1 MIHVILMIL
10 KIIGILVLLILGL
23 ILAAILL
30 ILFIPVR
37 YRADISFDGKP
48 DGEAAVSWLLQAVRI
63 RVSYHEHADVS
74 GQVLWFKLFD
84 MRLWPPEDE
93 AEEFE
98 SDRNDPKTADEE
110 PGQII
115 SEINEIPE
123 IPDRRPE
130 TGTPESSASKPS
142 FSESTTEQKAD
153 ILDLELEKH
162 AGSKLTV
169 VPESLKEDDELV
181 VHATEISSG
190 SDVLPEEDAKT
201 CSEDQQI
208 PSSEG
213 QRSATEEED
222 ELLTG
227 TSSQK
232 TPAADV
238 QITQSNKEKTSKEE
252 RTGFAAKI
260 REKFAQ
266 LIKKLCALFTRIREL
281 PGKIGKLADGILKK
295 KISLEKTWNSIS
307 MFWHDEQNQKAF
319 RLIRKRIGKLVRY
332 VLPRKLSGRIH
343 FGFDDPYD
351 TGQVLTAVSPF
362 YGFYAKTLTL
372 EPDFTGTALDGEIH
386 LKGRIALWYPLWTA
400 ARLFISKDFRRLL
413 RFLRKR
419 NVKKQS
425 R

>member
-1 MIHVILMIL
+1 MIL

-30 ILFIPVR
+30 ILFVPMR

-98 SDRNDPKTADEE
+98 SERNDPKTADEE

-130 TGTPESSASKPS
+130 PGTPESAASKPS

-162 AGSKLTV
+162 AGSKLKV

-190 SDVLPEEDAKT
+190 S
-201 CSEDQQI
+201 
-208 PSSEG
+208 
-213 QRSATEEED
+213 
-222 ELLTG
+222 
-227 TSSQK
+227 
-232 TPAADV
+232 DV

-266 LIKKLCALFTRIREL
+266 LIKKLCALFTCIREL
-281 PGKIGKLADGILKK
+281 QGKIGKLADGILKK

-419 NVKKQS
+419 NAKKQS

>member
-1 MIHVILMIL
+1 MIL

-30 ILFIPVR
+30 ILFVPVR

-93 AEEFE
+93 VEEFE

-115 SEINEIPE
+115 SEINEIPA
-123 IPDRRPE
+123 IPDKRPE

-190 SDVLPEEDAKT
+190 SDV
-201 CSEDQQI
+201 
-208 PSSEG
+208 
-213 QRSATEEED
+213 
-222 ELLTG
+222 
-227 TSSQK
+227 
-232 TPAADV
+232 

-281 PGKIGKLADGILKK
+281 PGKIRKLADGILKK

-419 NVKKQS
+419 NAQKQS

>member
-1 MIHVILMIL
+1 MIL

-98 SDRNDPKTADEE
+98 SEFESDRNDPKTADEE

-123 IPDRRPE
+123 IADRRPE
-130 TGTPESSASKPS
+130 PGTPESSASKPS

-153 ILDLELEKH
+153 NLDLELEKH
-162 AGSKLTV
+162 AGSKLKV

-190 SDVLPEEDAKT
+190 SDV
-201 CSEDQQI
+201 
-208 PSSEG
+208 
-213 QRSATEEED
+213 
-222 ELLTG
+222 
-227 TSSQK
+227 
-232 TPAADV
+232 
-238 QITQSNKEKTSKEE
+238 QITQSNKGKTSKEK

-266 LIKKLCALFTRIREL
+266 LIKKLRALFTCIREL
-281 PGKIGKLADGILKK
+281 QGKIGKLADGILKK

-419 NVKKQS
+419 NAKKQS